1 MPATKKAT
9 RKKPLTPAQRLARE
23 KAIIADLRAGKMSY
37 RQIAA
42 KHSVSLPTV
51 NSKARKAGIR
61 RSRRGPAGL
70 TRKTTG
76 RAVRKTTARAA
87 ATRTATGRPA
97 RAGGRRT
104 NRGGAPFQEQF
115 RELVL
120 AHYPDMS
127 LRNFDKLNKAI
138 EKALP

>member
-23 KAIIADLRAGKMSY
+23 KAIIADLRAGKLSY
-37 RQIAA
+37 RAIAA

-70 TRKTTG
+70 TRKATG
-76 RAVRKTTARAA
+76 GAVRRTG
-87 ATRTATGRPA
+87 TRKKVTRRPA
-97 RAGGRRT
+97 RTAGRRAA
-104 NRGGAPFQEQF
+104 RIGDGFQEQF

-120 AHYPDMS
+120 AHYPNMS
-127 LRNFDKLNKAI
+127 LRDFDKLNKAI
-138 EKALP
+138 EKTLP